1 MLEYRINVRYNK
13 GYIMTIHALR
23 IELGDT
29 SPEFPIMSDDEYN
42 YFLSKHDWNI
52 RRASMDAAKSIMLKL
67 SMRTDET
74 VDIFSIKGSSA
85 AKNYM
90 MALQLYIKNPDL
102 NTLYD
107 KVQGYAGGISK
118 EDMLKNDTNLD
129 NNIVKDPR
137 AETFTY
143 RPSSFGI

>member
-1 MLEYRINVRYNK
+1 MATIQDLRY
-13 GYIMTIHALR
+13 
-23 IELGDT
+23 ELGDT
-29 SPEFPIMSDDEYN
+29 SPEFPIMSDAEYQ
-42 YFLSKHDWNI
+42 YFLTKNSNALN
-52 RRASMDAAKSIMLKL
+52 RSAMDAAKSIMLKL

-74 VDIFSIKGSSA
+74 VDIFSIKGASA

-90 MALQLYIKNPDL
+90 QALQIYIKNPDL

-118 EDMLKNDTNLD
+118 ADMQANDANLD
-129 NNIVKDPR
+129 NNIVKDPQ
-137 AETFTY
+137 AETFIY

>member
-1 MLEYRINVRYNK
+1 
-13 GYIMTIHALR
+13 MTIHALR

-29 SPEFPIMSDDEYN
+29 SAEFPIMTDDEYN

-90 MALQLYIKNPDL
+90 QALQMYIKNPDL

-118 EDMLKNDTNLD
+118 ADMLANDSNLD
-129 NNIVKDPR
+129 NNIVKDPQ

>member
-1 MLEYRINVRYNK
+1 
-13 GYIMTIHALR
+13 MTIHALR

-29 SPEFPIMSDDEYN
+29 SAEFPIMTDDEYN

-52 RRASMDAAKSIMLKL
+52 RRASMDATKSIMLKL

-90 MALQLYIKNPDL
+90 QALQMFIKNPDL

-118 EDMLKNDTNLD
+118 ADMLANDSNLD
-129 NNIVKDPR
+129 NNIVKDPQ

>member
-1 MLEYRINVRYNK
+1 
-13 GYIMTIHALR
+13 MTIHALR

-29 SPEFPIMSDDEYN
+29 SAEFPIMTDDEYN

-90 MALQLYIKNPDL
+90 QALQMFIKNPDL

-118 EDMLKNDTNLD
+118 ADMLANDANLD
-129 NNIVKDPR
+129 NNIVKDPQ

>member
-1 MLEYRINVRYNK
+1 
-13 GYIMTIHALR
+13 MTIHAIR

-29 SPEFPIMSDDEYN
+29 SPEFPIMSDDEYQ

-74 VDIFSIKGSSA
+74 VDIFSIKGASA

-90 MALQLYIKNPDL
+90 QALQMYIKNPDL
-102 NTLYD
+102 NALYD

-118 EDMLKNDTNLD
+118 EDMQANNANLD
-129 NNIVKDPR
+129 NNIVKDPQ
-137 AETFTY
+137 AETFIY

>member
-1 MLEYRINVRYNK
+1 
-13 GYIMTIHALR
+13 
-23 IELGDT
+23 
-29 SPEFPIMSDDEYN
+29 
-42 YFLSKHDWNI
+42 
-52 RRASMDAAKSIMLKL
+52 MDAAKSIMLKL

-74 VDIFSIKGSSA
+74 VDIFSIKGASA

-90 MALQLYIKNPDL
+90 QALQIYIKNPDL

-118 EDMLKNDTNLD
+118 ADMQANDANLD
-129 NNIVKDPR
+129 NNIVKDPQ
-137 AETFTY
+137 AETFIY

>member
-1 MLEYRINVRYNK
+1 
-13 GYIMTIHALR
+13 MTIHALR
-23 IELGDT
+23 IELGDV
-29 SPEFPIMSDDEYN
+29 SAEFPIMSDDEYT
-42 YFLSKHDWNI
+42 YFLGKHDWNI

-90 MALQLYIKNPDL
+90 QALQMYIKNPDL
-102 NTLYD
+102 NALYD

-118 EDMLKNDTNLD
+118 EDMLKNDSNLD
-129 NNIVKDPR
+129 NNIIVKPTD
-137 AETFTY
+137 ETFTY

>member
-1 MLEYRINVRYNK
+1 MATIQDLRY
-13 GYIMTIHALR
+13 
-23 IELGDT
+23 ELGDT
-29 SPEFPIMSDDEYN
+29 SAEFPIMSDAEYT
-42 YFLSKHDWNI
+42 YFLTKNSNALQ
-52 RRASMDAAKSIMLKL
+52 RSAMDAAKSIMLKL

-90 MALQLYIKNPDL
+90 QALQMYIKNPDL
-102 NTLYD
+102 NALYD

-118 EDMLKNDTNLD
+118 SDMQANDANLD
-129 NNIVKDPR
+129 NNIVKDPQ

>member
-1 MLEYRINVRYNK
+1 
-13 GYIMTIHALR
+13 MTIHALR

-29 SPEFPIMSDDEYN
+29 SAEFPIMSDDEYN
-42 YFLSKHDWNI
+42 YFLGKHDWNI

-90 MALQLYIKNPDL
+90 MALQMYIKNPDL

-129 NNIVKDPR
+129 NNIVKDPQ
-137 AETFTY
+137 AETFII
-143 RPSSFGI
+143 RPGVFSI